1 MITHGAIAW
10 AGCAVSDFRVEATK
24 AKVAGNPQGMRR
36 RRGKKVVVPRHAP
49 TTPTRVVDGN
59 STIVREAAHAPPGS
73 ARTWVHG
80 RSLAVSFSDR
90 FPLQVPRLTRGA
102 PFPDPLDAVEF
113 SNAHAVFDTAEMSP
127 HPCNRTIHVINL
139 ATRRDRWRHVE
150 KVAEGMETFKVVRF
164 DAIRPGPRH
173 AELGGWYGCAQ
184 SHIALIRQAS
194 ARKWPF
200 VIVAEDD
207 FVPTIDTPR
216 WERRLSG
223 VVAWLKEH
231 PDEWTLFNSLPLGPA
246 FGCVTKVLS
255 RERGVVRVNGGQNT
269 HFMIYNASFYDDAIR
284 VWDTLLRSVRHRPA
298 GIDRFLAFDLF
309 ASDRSRGMMATAFP
323 PITRGAFDD
332 SDISGDVRMQTTHH
346 REEIKLMWR
355 RNTRVHEATPFGRVP
370 LDPASDVTV
379 VVTSCGRWN
388 TLFVTLSSFHEVNT
402 HPVREVLVAE
412 DSGLPWMADRI
423 RETFPWV
430 TLLYDGE
437 RKGQRAR
444 VEELWGRVETPY
456 VFHAEDDWAFT
467 KGFFIEQSKRVL
479 DGDRK
484 VLNVWLRDLDD
495 TNRHPVE
502 FPLHESGGVQHWR
515 LAVGYEGKWGGFTW
529 NPTLYRREDVLPL
542 LESIPVE
549 AGPLSFE
556 SAISLEMIGRG
567 FRSAI
572 IPGGYVVHL
581 GDRSALS
588 ALFREAQ
595 SA

>member
-1 MITHGAIAW
+1 MPSPT
-10 AGCAVSDFRVEATK
+10 
-24 AKVAGNPQGMRR
+24 
-36 RRGKKVVVPRHAP
+36 VPSR
-49 TTPTRVVDGN
+49 TVNGD
-59 STIVREAAHAPPGS
+59 STIVREGAHAPLGS

-80 RSLAVSFSDR
+80 QSLAVSFSDEFR
-90 FPLQVPRLTRGA
+90 LEVPRMPRGT
-102 PFPDPLDAVEF
+102 PFTDPIDVVEF
-113 SNAHAVFDTAEMSP
+113 GNAHAAFGTAVLSP
-127 HPCNRTIHVINL
+127 HACNRTIHVINL
-139 ATRRDRWRHVE
+139 ASRSDRWRHVE

-164 DAIRPGPRH
+164 EAIRPGPRH
-173 AELGGWYGCAQ
+173 ATLGGWYGCAQ

-194 ARKWPF
+194 ARGWPF

-207 FVPTIDTPR
+207 FVPTIATPQ

-284 VWDTLLRSVRHRPA
+284 VWDTLLRSIRDCR
-298 GIDRFLAFDLF
+298 GIDKFLAFDLF
-309 ASDRSRGMMATAFP
+309 ASDRARGMMATAFP

-332 SDISGDVRMQTTHH
+332 SDISRNVRMQTTRH

-355 RNTRVHEATPFGRVP
+355 RNTRVHEAAPFGRVSM
-370 LDPASDVTV
+370 DPASDVTV
-379 VVTSCGRWN
+379 VITSCGRWN
-388 TLFVTLSSFHEVNT
+388 TLYVTLSSFHEVNT
-402 HPVREVLVAE
+402 YPVRKVLVAE

-437 RKGQRAR
+437 RKGQRVR
-444 VEELWGRVETPY
+444 VEELWGRVDTPY

-479 DGDRK
+479 DNNRK

-495 TNRHPVE
+495 TNRHPIE
-502 FPLHESGGVQHWR
+502 FPLHESGGVRYWR
-515 LAVGYEGKWGGFTW
+515 LVVGYDGVWGGFTW
-529 NPTLYRREDVLPL
+529 NPTLYRREDVLPFL
-542 LESIPVE
+542 ATTPAD

-556 SAISLEMIGRG
+556 STISLKMAEAG
-567 FRSAI
+567 FRSGI

-588 ALFREAQ
+588 ATFREAQ